1 MKKVVFTV
9 CVLLAVAVLFIIAC
23 NVIALFPT
31 RLNETDL
38 QYVPREI
45 ASNRNAYPVLLLA
58 LKKLKEHGASD
69 QMLPFLE
76 RESYIDFNKHQE
88 ALKGNMQFLEVF
100 DKAMILDNLRMPT
113 RQQHPTTDDIL
124 GYIKELELI
133 GIFQYSRIKL
143 LFREGQLTNAFEE
156 AEKLFKYGYL
166 LQNSGRDLLHVIYGM
181 RLKIRALE
189 ITKELCDAKVAD
201 RMVYIGAIKN
211 MQKYADNATG
221 LTESLSIEYTA
232 NTSGLRNLTE
242 NVLQGKSEYQALLNE
257 YKKNPWKLR
266 WLYNENATIN
276 EIGNYYRQEINNI
289 TGKYSSIKH
298 GTVYFDL
305 INKTPSC
312 LMRISGNPIGKV
324 LSQVGLPKL
333 DNIVRDKFELDA
345 KTNLTILLLAMRA
358 YYTDNKTLPTQ
369 LNDLLPNYLAS
380 IPEDS
385 FDNKLLKYV
394 QSQKIIYS
402 VGPDM
407 KDNHGDKEKDI
418 VLDLNLIGR

>member
-1 MKKVVFTV
+1 
-9 CVLLAVAVLFIIAC
+9 
-23 NVIALFPT
+23 
-31 RLNETDL
+31 
-38 QYVPREI
+38 
-45 ASNRNAYPVLLLA
+45 
-58 LKKLKEHGASD
+58 
-69 QMLPFLE
+69 
-76 RESYIDFNKHQE
+76 
-88 ALKGNMQFLEVF
+88 
-100 DKAMILDNLRMPT
+100 
-113 RQQHPTTDDIL
+113 
-124 GYIKELELI
+124 
-133 GIFQYSRIKL
+133 
-143 LFREGQLTNAFEE
+143 
-156 AEKLFKYGYL
+156 
-166 LQNSGRDLLHVIYGM
+166 
-181 RLKIRALE
+181 
-189 ITKELCDAKVAD
+189 
-201 RMVYIGAIKN
+201 
-211 MQKYADNATG
+211 
-221 LTESLSIEYTA
+221 
-232 NTSGLRNLTE
+232 
-242 NVLQGKSEYQALLNE
+242 
-257 YKKNPWKLR
+257 LR